1 MIIAQNSKGAKL
13 RPRQI
18 WIAFKDPKLYT
29 GSLMVGTAGV
39 GIGAFSV
46 FLPTFIKEFGFSRLE
61 TQLYSM
67 IPYAFGL
74 LGLLFFSWLSDRLHQ
89 RALVTIICLS
99 ITATGFIILM
109 ATTNKVA
116 LVAGACFVAAGA
128 YPSLVVSIAWMLTF
142 HGGYTKRATASWI
155 NQVFIQG
162 YSIMATQVYR
172 NPPRYFLG
180 HGIALGVY
188 TIGILSAIASWWI
201 CSRANK
207 AKDRRQAELAAAG
220 EIDPD
225 MDEDYERLCD
235 YHPGYRYTT

>member
-1 MIIAQNSKGAKL
+1 
-13 RPRQI
+13 
-18 WIAFKDPKLYT
+18 
-29 GSLMVGTAGV
+29 MVGSAGV

-46 FLPTFIKEFGFSRLE
+46 FLPTFIREFGFSRLE

-74 LGLLFFSWLSDRLHQ
+74 LGLVFFSWLSDHLRQ
-89 RALVTIICLS
+89 RAWVTILCLC
-99 ITATGFIILM
+99 ITATGFIILL

-116 LVAGACFVAAGA
+116 LVAGACFVAGGA
-128 YPSLVVSIAWMLTF
+128 YPSLVVSISWMMTF

-162 YSIMATQVYR
+162 YSIMASQIYR

-180 HGIALGVY
+180 HGISLAIY
-188 TIGILSAIASWWI
+188 AIAIVSAMTSWWI

-207 AKDRRQAELAAAG
+207 AKDQRQAEFAARG
-220 EIDPD
+220 EVDPD
-225 MDEDYERLCD
+225 MGEDYERLCD